1 MHTGR
6 MVFAQLT
13 DWIHPELF
21 ARCVARYGGDRRVR
35 SFSCWDQLLCLAF
48 AQMTYRESLADI
60 EVCLRSLGPMLYH
73 LGIRGRVSVSTLAD
87 ANRNRDWRIFAELA
101 MKLIAKARRL
111 YASEDLGLELKEAV
125 YALDST
131 TIELC
136 LSVFPWARFV
146 RTKGAVKLH
155 TLLELRGP
163 IPAFLYLS
171 DGKMADVNVLD
182 QLVPEPGAFY
192 VMDRGYLDFARLYRI
207 HAMGAFFVLRSKCHI
222 KLTRLKSAQV
232 DRASGVR
239 CDQVV
244 WPRTPES
251 ARNYP
256 ERLRRVRFKDP
267 ETGKSLVFLTDNFDL
282 PALTIAALYKS
293 RWKVELFFRW
303 IKGHLRIK
311 RFFGTSPN
319 AVKVQIWTAICVY
332 VLVAIIR
339 KELRIKATLH
349 QILQIL
355 SVNCLSKV
363 PLTELLKE
371 TGRSNDQGD
380 SCNQLILNGF

>member
-21 ARCVARYGGDRRVR
+21 ARCVAHYRGDRRVR

-48 AQMTYRESLADI
+48 AQITYRESLADI

-101 MKLIAKARRL
+101 MKLIARARRL

-232 DRASGVR
+232 DR
-239 CDQVV
+239 
-244 WPRTPES
+244 
-251 ARNYP
+251 N
-256 ERLRRVRFKDP
+256 
-267 ETGKSLVFLTDNFDL
+267 
-282 PALTIAALYKS
+282 
-293 RWKVELFFRW
+293 
-303 IKGHLRIK
+303 HLANPI
-311 RFFGTSPN
+311 
-319 AVKVQIWTAICVY
+319 
-332 VLVAIIR
+332 
-339 KELRIKATLH
+339 
-349 QILQIL
+349 
-355 SVNCLSKV
+355 
-363 PLTELLKE
+363 
-371 TGRSNDQGD
+371 
-380 SCNQLILNGF
+380 